1 MDHKIF
7 TVKEMLKKT
16 SLQNPKLY
24 YEFSGDELEIT
35 KETENYYV
43 LGLSSDGKRFR
54 VIGPDTVRTGKL
66 KLKKCAYL
74 WEDSYP
80 NYSYT
85 FHCFFKNYYYL
96 LKYHRDYKNRKDETW
111 EYIQIPGNGNE
122 IYINLMDD
130 GNCFAMDDRQIRWID
145 QPDMALMHLKYDTFK
160 KINVDKYFT
169 KEVVSERSKRF
180 SSLCFDFFD
189 TEENLGYIRIHF
201 NRQSEEIV
209 VTTDGHIYES
219 CFDRYENRETNRT
232 LLRKYLGIKSEQA
245 KKEFDYMI
253 DAILNA

>member
-1 MDHKIF
+1 MNHKIF
-7 TVKEMLKKT
+7 TVEEILKVT

-24 YEFSGDELEIT
+24 YNFSGDELEIT
-35 KETENYYV
+35 QETENYYV
-43 LGLSSDGKRFR
+43 LGLSSNGKGFN
-54 VIGPDTVRTGKL
+54 VIKSDAVRTGKL

-74 WEDSYP
+74 WEGDYGKYP
-80 NYSYT
+80 NNWS
-85 FHCFFKNYYYL
+85 YL
-96 LKYHRDYKNRKDETW
+96 LKYLDEYENRKDEIW
-111 EYIQIPGNGNE
+111 QYIQVPEWKNE

-130 GNCFAMDDRQIRWID
+130 GNCSAMDDRQIRWID
-145 QPDMALMHLKYDTFK
+145 QPDMALMHLKVDTFK

-189 TEENLGYIRIHF
+189 TEENLGYIRIYF

-219 CFDRYENRETNRT
+219 WFDRYENRETNRT
-232 LLRKYLGIKSEQA
+232 LLKEYLGIKSKQA